1 MSEKYEASRYGIFD
15 DAITT
20 TKTMNEDLATIND
33 SIAEVDNSLNN
44 ESVFMGPAAEEAQTG
59 LQSVKSRIEILTDN
73 YNTIA
78 SLLNDTAAN
87 YKSGDTTAKQQ
98 FLSMDKDGKMKVTEG
113 VATSDYKNSKGL
125 DGYQL
130 DFINKIKDGAVESY
144 NEYGVL
150 PSLTMA
156 QAILESGWGKSSIG
170 NNIFGIKAGS
180 GWTGKTQTVGT
191 SEWGNGGYYSITDTF
206 RDYDSI
212 DDSIKDHAELLT
224 SDRYQAVI
232 NSTNY
237 QEACKA
243 VKDCG
248 YATSPT
254 YTQNLINLI
263 EMYGLDQWDSA

>member
-1 MSEKYEASRYGIFD
+1 MSENYEVSSYGIFD
-15 DAITT
+15 DAIST
-20 TKTMNEDLATIND
+20 TKKMNEDLATIND
-33 SIAEVDNSLNN
+33 SITEAGESLNN
-44 ESVFMGPAAEEAQTG
+44 ESVFMGPAADESQNGFE
-59 LQSVKSRIEILTDN
+59 SVKSRIEILTGN
-73 YNTIA
+73 YNNIA
-78 SLLNDTAAN
+78 TLLDDTAAN

-98 FLSMDKDGKMKVTEG
+98 FLSLDKDGKMTVTEG
-113 VATSDYKNSKGL
+113 LAASEYKNPKGL
-125 DGYQL
+125 NGYQL
-130 DFINKIKDGAVESY
+130 DFINQIKDGAVESY

-156 QAILESGWGKSSIG
+156 QAILESGWGESSIG

-191 SEWGNGGYYSITDTF
+191 SEWGDGGYYDITDTF

-224 SDRYQAVI
+224 TDRYQAVI
-232 NSTNY
+232 NATNY

-248 YATSPT
+248 YATSPI
-254 YTQNLINLI
+254 YTESLISLI
-263 EMYGLDQWDSA
+263 EMYGLDQWDSV